1 MPKDVIE
8 TEETDGLV
16 TNDNGG
22 LNAGSDSN
30 AGSSDSE
37 SEHMLRLREF
47 QAKLLAS
54 SNSTPHTRRSK
65 TTKAYSLFNQVL
77 D

>member
-1 MPKDVIE
+1 MPKDLIE

-22 LNAGSDSN
+22 LYAGSDSN

-37 SEHMLRLREF
+37 SEHMLRLREL

-54 SNSTPHTRRSK
+54 SNSTTQTSRSK
-65 TTKAYSLFNQVL
+65 NGRRHNLCLTR
-77 D
+77 

>member
-30 AGSSDSE
+30 SGSSDSE

-54 SNSTPHTRRSK
+54 SNSTPHTSRSK
-65 TTKAYSLFNQVL
+65 NGRRHTLCLTR
-77 D
+77 

>member
-22 LNAGSDSN
+22 LNAGSDSH

-37 SEHMLRLREF
+37 SEHMLRLRDF
-47 QAKLLAS
+47 LAKLLAS
-54 SNSTPHTRRSK
+54 SNSSRSK
-65 TTKAYSLFNQVL
+65 NGRRHTLCLTR
-77 D
+77 